1 MKPEQVRGHV
11 SKNRTIIFLI
21 GAFIFACAA
30 VSVPFYSARSGS
42 APADPKAGANEP
54 QSKVTSLVSL
64 AGIDLPAYGAFLPQ
78 PVSSPE
84 AIYTYAADCTTPKT
98 DWNLGETV
106 CAKANAVPLTVF
118 PWRVLLV
125 DPAGFVRDSREAI
138 ADDNATYTFV
148 LPSSPT
154 SIVNAQTVD
163 NRGTWRVELVRANG
177 SRRQTTVITVHDTAN
192 AVADV
197 FAQKVLRDGD
207 VTISTSSSVAFLLI
221 VGNGGP
227 DTAQNVHLVDTVPSG
242 ATLVSFSQQ
251 SGPACLPANAID
263 CTMASLANGERAE
276 FTAIYQVGAA
286 AGTVVTTA
294 QATSGTTDSN
304 NDNNNSFAEFE
315 IIGGGS
321 PSQCTL
327 VCPTNLTF
335 TEDPGTGGHTVLAA
349 NFPNPTTTGTCG
361 DVSTTASPNPQTNS
375 YFFPVGTSVI
385 TASTESGEICTFTVT
400 VTDDED
406 PTINCPSDIT
416 VFESSPGSGSANV
429 NFNVTGNDN
438 SGSVTI
444 NCTHSSGDSF
454 AVGPATEVVCTA
466 TDDSNNTATCSFD
479 VTVTGV
485 NNTCVLTT
493 QPPIAIDSPSNA
505 CGATVTYTT
514 PTSDGSG
521 TCGTITCDHPSGSF
535 FPVGDT
541 LVTCTS
547 SPDGGST
554 SFTVTVNDVTNPTP
568 TLLSLPTLEGTC
580 SVTAGVPV
588 TIMTPTGPKVVLEP
602 PTASDNCGGTIS
614 ASTQNERTYD
624 EPGSHVVTWDYT
636 DASGNTVSQQQTVIV
651 TGNDNVAPV
660 PDVANLPVVT
670 DECEVSV
677 TPPIATDNCAGTVTG
692 TTPDPLTYVGAGTYT
707 IHWTYT
713 DGTGNFSTQNQTVV
727 VTDTH
732 APTIAL
738 VGDSS
743 ITVECHTS
751 FDDPGVTTD
760 DNCLPLNVTVAV
772 TGQPNINV
780 PNTYT
785 VTYTA
790 TDGGGNQASVQRTVI
805 VQDTLKPVITLNGG
819 DMTVECHTSFTDP
832 GASAADTC
840 DTNVPVVVSGT
851 VNINTP
857 GTYVLTYNAT
867 DDSGNAADSLQRT
880 VTVVDTT
887 APVITLNGY
896 SPSMWPPNH
905 KYKTFA
911 VTDFVTGVSDS
922 CDTPLG
928 IGSVVIEKVTSDETE
943 NGNGDGN
950 TDNDIVIAANCK
962 SVQLRSERQGG
973 GNGRVYTITFRVK
986 DASGNTTTAT
996 AKVKVPHNSGGTVV
1010 DNGPNYTVNGTC
1022 P

>member
-21 GAFIFACAA
+21 GAFIFASAA

-42 APADPKAGANEP
+42 APADSKARANEP
-54 QSKVTSLVSL
+54 ENKSTLLISP
-64 AGIDLPAYGAFLPQ
+64 GGFEFPAHSAFLPQ

-84 AIYTYAADCTTPKT
+84 AIYTFAADCTTPKT

-118 PWRVLLV
+118 PWKVLLI
-125 DPAGFVRDSREAI
+125 DPAGFVRDSQLAI
-138 ADDNATYTFV
+138 PDDNATYTFV

-163 NRGTWRVELVRANG
+163 NRGSWRVELVRANG
-177 SRRQTTVITVHDTAN
+177 ARRQTTVITVHDTATP
-192 AVADV
+192 VADV
-197 FAQKVLRDGD
+197 SVNKIVRDGD
-207 VTISTSSSVAFLLI
+207 VTITTSASVAFLL
-221 VGNGGP
+221 VVANGGP
-227 DTAQNVHLVDTVPSG
+227 DAAQNVHLVDTVPSG

-251 SGPACLPANAID
+251 SGPACLPANTID
-263 CTMASLANGERAE
+263 CTMTSLANGERAE
-276 FTAIYQVGAA
+276 FTAIYQVGTA

-294 QATSGTTDSN
+294 GATSGTADSN

-321 PSQCTL
+321 PAQCSL

-335 TEDPGTGGHTVLAA
+335 TETPGTGGRVVAAA

-361 DVSTTASPNPQTNS
+361 DVSTTATPNSQTNS

-385 TASTESGEICTFTVT
+385 TASTESGETCTFTVT

-429 NFNVTGNDN
+429 NFNVTGSDN
-438 SGSVTI
+438 SGAVTI

-454 AVGPATEVVCTA
+454 ATGPATEVVCTA
-466 TDDSNNTATCSFD
+466 TDDSNNTATCSFN

-493 QPPIAIDSPSNA
+493 QPPIVVNSPSNA
-505 CGATVTYTT
+505 CGATVTYTA

-521 TCGTITCDHPSGSF
+521 TCGVITCDRPSGSF

-547 SPDGGST
+547 SPDGGNT

-568 TLLSLPTLEGTC
+568 TLSSLPTLTGTC
-580 SVTAGVPV
+580 SVTAGVPTV
-588 TIMTPTGPKVVLEP
+588 IQTPTGPKTVIEL

-614 ASTQNERTYD
+614 ASTQNDRTYD
-624 EPGSHVVTWDYT
+624 APGSHVVTWDYT
-636 DASGNTVSQQQTVIV
+636 DASGNTVSQTQTVIV
-651 TGNDNVAPV
+651 TGNDTVAPV
-660 PDVANLPVVT
+660 RDVANLPVVT
-670 DECEVSV
+670 GECEVTL
-677 TPPIATDNCAGTVTG
+677 TPPTATDNCAGTVDG
-692 TTPDPLTYVGAGTYT
+692 TTPNLTIAGVGTHT
-707 IHWTYT
+707 VLWTYT
-713 DGTGNFSTQNQTVV
+713 DGTGNFSTQSQSVV
-727 VTDTH
+727 ITDTQ

-738 VGDSS
+738 VGASS

-751 FDDPGVTTD
+751 FDDPGVTTE
-760 DNCLPLNVTVAV
+760 DNCRAEDVTVAV
-772 TGQPNINV
+772 TGQPNIDV

-785 VTYTA
+785 VIYTA
-790 TDGGGNQASVQRTVI
+790 TDGGGNQVSTQRTVI
-805 VQDTLKPVITLNGG
+805 VVDTIKPVITLNGG

-832 GASAADTC
+832 GASASDSC
-840 DTNVPVVVSGT
+840 DTNVPVVVSGS
-851 VNINTP
+851 VDINTP
-857 GTYVLTYNAT
+857 GIYVLTYNAA
-867 DDSGNAADSLQRT
+867 DDSGNDADALQRT

-887 APVITLNGY
+887 APVITLNGNN
-896 SPSMWPPNH
+896 PSMWPPNH

-911 VTDFVTGVSDS
+911 VTDFVTGVSDT

-928 IGSVVIEKVTSDETE
+928 VGSVEIEKVTSDETE

-950 TDNDIVIAANCK
+950 TFLDIVIAGDCK
-962 SVQLRSERQGG
+962 SVQLRAERQGG
-973 GNGRVYTITFRVK
+973 GNGRVYTITFRLR
-986 DASGNTTTAT
+986 DASGNTTRVTAQ
-996 AKVKVPHNSGGTVV
+996 VKVPHNNGGTVV
-1010 DNGPNYTVNGTC
+1010 DDGPNYTVTSIC